1 MRPTEIIK
9 VLKQKAGIKMALKKV
24 AKKRVAK
31 KSASKRA
38 GVKTP
43 TKKRAAKKTASVQSP
58 VSILEKEI
66 SASQIK
72 LGKALEKETALCEK
86 NVAKLKTQLSKTSA
100 KQRLQREKKKAAS
113 QNQAGKQTQ
122 AVKTKMARAND
133 AIKATGVLVKDI
145 RTGLQN
151 AKSAYDQ
158 AKKAEKKFSAKEK
171 LVAKFESDW
180 VKAPSK
186 KRKPVRRTRKAVA
199 PEAVETVNEE
209 AAS

>member
-1 MRPTEIIK
+1 
-9 VLKQKAGIKMALKKV
+9 
-24 AKKRVAK
+24 
-31 KSASKRA
+31 
-38 GVKTP
+38 
-43 TKKRAAKKTASVQSP
+43 
-58 VSILEKEI
+58 
-66 SASQIK
+66 
-72 LGKALEKETALCEK
+72 
-86 NVAKLKTQLSKTSA
+86 
-100 KQRLQREKKKAAS
+100 
-113 QNQAGKQTQ
+113 
-122 AVKTKMARAND
+122 MARAND